1 METRFL
7 LNKSRFLSK
16 LIREP
21 KRLHYIDLKLTPCL
35 NPFFGH
41 RLFLR
46 LQLPQMP
53 KKTFLIRAHSSG
65 KEGKKA
71 TNEIKLV

>member
-16 LIREP
+16 LIRD
-21 KRLHYIDLKLTPCL
+21 HYIDFKLTPCL

>member
-21 KRLHYIDLKLTPCL
+21 KDYIDFKLTPYL